1 MKFKKLLP
9 IIFFSLFLVLFVIL
23 ILGSLPQNI
32 IGTNSI
38 NKAFLDD
45 KFFTQNDKEF
55 NNLYD
60 NIFTSVGRIALKGT
74 DIKDQ
79 KLMDLAIDANSNLFE
94 IFKVYGTLKSN
105 TLSSLTTSK
114 NIFISLMSIF
124 SILSLSL
131 SIVTIPSIS
140 NKLAKIKK

>member
-45 KFFTQNDKEF
+45 KFLAQNDKEF
-55 NNLYD
+55 NNLYNNILTNIARIGVKAID
-60 NIFTSVGRIALKGT
+60 VKDQNLIDFAKDTDSKLFNIF
-74 DIKDQ
+74 D
-79 KLMDLAIDANSNLFE
+79 
-94 IFKVYGTLKSN
+94 VYDNLKSN
-105 TLSSLTTSK
+105 SLNSSIASK